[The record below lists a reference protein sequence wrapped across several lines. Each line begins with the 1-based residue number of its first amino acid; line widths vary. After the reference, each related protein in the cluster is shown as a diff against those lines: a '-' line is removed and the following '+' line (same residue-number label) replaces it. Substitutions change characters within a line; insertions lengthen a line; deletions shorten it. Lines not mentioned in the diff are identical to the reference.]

1 MHPFFL
7 LHHLLGLYWFLLFH
21 LLCNIVRSDPVAAGG
36 RNSVVECLLPKQDVV
51 GSNPIARSNF
61 PNCLLSIPSFFVLTL
76 LSPLI
81 PLPINWPCGKLPAIS
96 DYLYNEREICM
107 AYVTPREGEGPESLV
122 NRFRASV
129 QHSGILRELKD
140 RRFFRSKA
148 QKERLAAQRAARRR
162 RRQNRRNR

>member
-1 MHPFFL
+1 
-7 LHHLLGLYWFLLFH
+7 
-21 LLCNIVRSDPVAAGG
+21 
-36 RNSVVECLLPKQDVV
+36 
-51 GSNPIARSNF
+51 
-61 PNCLLSIPSFFVLTL
+61 
-76 LSPLI
+76 
-81 PLPINWPCGKLPAIS
+81 
-96 DYLYNEREICM
+96 M

-129 QHSGILRELKD
+129 QHSDILRELKD

>member
-1 MHPFFL
+1 
-7 LHHLLGLYWFLLFH
+7 
-21 LLCNIVRSDPVAAGG
+21 
-36 RNSVVECLLPKQDVV
+36 
-51 GSNPIARSNF
+51 
-61 PNCLLSIPSFFVLTL
+61 
-76 LSPLI
+76 
-81 PLPINWPCGKLPAIS
+81 
-96 DYLYNEREICM
+96 M
-107 AYVTPREGEGPESLV
+107 AYVTPREGEGAESLV